1 MSTDEPDEMADE
13 PNEMADEP
21 KVEFHDRF
29 SRRGPAP
36 LSVITPWFYKPGN
49 QKQIIE
55 YSIKGVTL

>member
-1 MSTDEPDEMADE
+1 MSTDEPDEMADEPNEMADE

-36 LSVITPWFYKPGN
+36 LSVITPWF
-49 QKQIIE
+49 
-55 YSIKGVTL
+55 